1 MTKLLVTGLSGFVGS
16 YLAERD
22 DVLDLGVDGSTV
34 DLTSRAEVATAIAH
48 LRPDAVIHLAAQ
60 SSVALSHKDP
70 AGTYRV
76 NFDGTLHL
84 LDALKE
90 AQFRGRMLYVG
101 SGDVYGTV
109 SPDRLPVA
117 EDAPLRPRNP
127 YAVSKVA
134 AEALCY
140 QWSQT
145 GPFEIVMVRPFNHI
159 GPRQGAAFAVAD
171 FARQIA
177 AHRRGDAPAVL
188 RVGDIDATRDFTDV
202 RDIVTAYLDVLSR
215 GRTGEVY
222 NVCSGTEH
230 SLREI
235 IQGLL
240 DAAGVRMT
248 MEVDAQRLRPSEQ
261 RRMCGSYS
269 KLRAHTGW
277 QPRIPLHK
285 TLADIVEYWD
295 EKEST

>member
-1 MTKLLVTGLSGFVGS
+1 
-16 YLAERD
+16 
-22 DVLDLGVDGSTV
+22 
-34 DLTSRAEVATAIAH
+34 
-48 LRPDAVIHLAAQ
+48 
-60 SSVALSHKDP
+60 
-70 AGTYRV
+70 
-76 NFDGTLHL
+76 
-84 LDALKE
+84 
-90 AQFRGRMLYVG
+90 
-101 SGDVYGTV
+101 
-109 SPDRLPVA
+109 
-117 EDAPLRPRNP
+117 
-127 YAVSKVA
+127 
-134 AEALCY
+134 
-140 QWSQT
+140 
-145 GPFEIVMVRPFNHI
+145 MVRPFNHI

-177 AHRRGDAPAVL
+177 AYRRGKAPAVL

-202 RDIVTAYLDVLSR
+202 RDIVMAYLDVLSR

-235 IQGLL
+235 IEGLL

-261 RRMCGSYS
+261 RRMCGSYA

-277 QPRIPLHK
+277 RPRIDLRK

>member
-22 DVLDLGVDGSTV
+22 GVFDLGLDGRPV
-34 DLTSRAEVATAIAH
+34 DLTSHAQVVAAVAR

-60 SSVALSHKDP
+60 SSVALSHEDP
-70 AGTYRV
+70 LGTYRV
-76 NFDGTLHL
+76 NFEGTLHL
-84 LDALKE
+84 LDALRQAE
-90 AQFRGRMLYVG
+90 FRGRMLYVG
-101 SGDVYGTV
+101 SGDVYGAV
-109 SPDRLPVA
+109 APDRLPVN

-145 GPFEIVMVRPFNHI
+145 GPFDIVMVRPFNHI
-159 GPRQGAAFAVAD
+159 GPRQSAAFAVSD

-177 AHRRGDAPAVL
+177 AYRRGEAPAVL

-202 RDIVTAYLDVLSR
+202 RDIVAAYLDVLAA

-222 NVCSGTEH
+222 NVCSGAEH
-230 SLREI
+230 SLREVI
-235 IQGLL
+235 DGLFA
-240 DAAGVRMT
+240 AAGLRMDIELDT
-248 MEVDAQRLRPSEQ
+248 QRLRPSEQ
-261 RRMCGSYS
+261 RRMCGSYA

-277 QPRIPLHK
+277 QPRIPLRK

-295 EKEST
+295 QKESI